1 MYTAEIWI
9 ERTDETIDKT
19 FLTSDSIAEVHT
31 LARHVMRA
39 GLADKFHPAWTAGA
53 EILEG
58 EKLLFSIYETAMDP
72 LKYTREAI
80 F

>member
-9 ERTDETIDKT
+9 ERTDETIDK
-19 FLTSDSIAEVHT
+19 FYFSSDSIKDVHDY
-31 LARHVMRA
+31 ARHTIRA
-39 GLADKFHPAWTAGA
+39 ELTDEFHPAWNAGA

-72 LKYTREAI
+72 MKYTKEGI